1 MSSQSL
7 QRRGFS
13 ELRLALLLLAVLLP
27 VACAS
32 TSPRAPS
39 PDDPSEFSTGES
51 GEQGETGDIAPELV
65 PVYFD
70 FNRSAIRTDQRGAL
84 AENASH
90 IMEGYYDSVVIEGHC
105 DERGSEEYN
114 LALGERRAAAV
125 RQYLIDRGVD
135 GSQIETVSYGES
147 RPAVPGHNESAWSM
161 NRRTEFRTDR

>member
-1 MSSQSL
+1 MSSQSF
-7 QRRGFS
+7 RSGPCS
-13 ELRLALLLLAVLLP
+13 ELRLVAVLLAVLLP

-32 TSPRAPS
+32 PTQRAPVQS
-39 PDDPSEFSTGES
+39 DPSEFSTGES
-51 GEQGETGDIAPELV
+51 GEQGESGDIAPELV

-90 IMEGYYDSVVIEGHC
+90 IMEGYYGSVVIEGHC

-114 LALGERRAAAV
+114 LALGERRADAV
-125 RQYLIDRGVD
+125 RQYLVDRGVD
-135 GSQIETVSYGES
+135 GSQLETVSYGES
-147 RPAVPGHNESAWSM
+147 RPAVRGSSESAWSM